1 MVEIAAYYQ
10 CMMQVYFEGVLLYLQ
25 EQSHGFRPIAA
36 SFRGRQQTSDMSDS
50 DSDSLPDLPTADS
63 ITKLPVIKCE

>member
-10 CMMQVYFEGVLLYLQ
+10 HMMQVYFEGVLLYLQ
-25 EQSHGFRPIAA
+25 EKSYGFRPIAA
-36 SFRGRQQTSDMSDS
+36 SFRGTQQMSDTSDS